1 MKLHNCVCNFK
12 PQQVCFDLL
21 KKIRGTEGKMTTM
34 VKEIYL
40 KEALANLHEI
50 SLGRKSQT
58 YTFNSN
64 LCIFEFDIYSYTVK
78 KWHPY

>member
-40 KEALANLHEI
+40 KEALASLHEI

-58 YTFNSN
+58 YIFNSN
-64 LCIFEFDIYSYTVK
+64 VFLNLIHTAILLRSGTLTK
-78 KWHPY
+78 